1 MTHFVTPPQRADSKN
16 ATFIFCSFGPHVG
29 PMQTVCPRNG
39 LTGEPHRLGGFLK
52 KGAHTTPPPPWS
64 DLLRAALRSLQ
75 GHRAGQ
81 RSLICPDSLLV
92 VNGVLGWAQRWRR
105 HKWHNSAG
113 KVKHVDLWIQ
123 ILELVERWGE
133 EVKWL
138 HIPSHIGIKGNGR
151 ADHLAD
157 VGRRRSP
164 LLFGRIS
171 RRPHPTEK
179 EDAPLPEETSIWGW
193 EENEYSQSLTP
204 LTAPHEAAMPSTPP
218 VTQSYT
224 PVTTPSG
231 RPTPLSPLWDIE
243 VCTPV
248 QIKKKQRQATPGS
261 TLQWSAVRG
270 PLPNHTEAT
279 PATSRRTSTP
289 YRVGPAR
296 TTFHTPQSL
305 SPMSPRVSLQLLA
318 SLELVAMEGEE
329 PLSPRKE
336 LNYETSSQGP
346 NSDASAPGSPSTAS
360 TMSCSTEGS
369 RCLTP

>member
-1 MTHFVTPPQRADSKN
+1 MWAVMCVCRHVCHTQAQSCLSTGWALNRCFAW
-16 ATFIFCSFGPHVG
+16 FFGTAAMLAQGGGRGKCGTVNVRRRGRVG
-29 PMQTVCPRNG
+29 MG
-39 LTGEPHRLGGFLK
+39 LSLSDGTAEHCCMCL
-52 KGAHTTPPPPWS
+52 PPPPLVQLAARCEEIIRGYQQQGWQIIYPDGS
-64 DLLRAALRSLQ
+64 SEKHPEVGWVGGYGVFFGDERDTAEFIPVEEDQTNNRGELRAALRSLQ

-224 PVTTPSG
+224 PVKTPSG
-231 RPTPLSPLWDIE
+231 RPTPGYRGVYTGANQKETTPGHTRIH
-243 VCTPV
+243 TPV
-248 QIKKKQRQATPGS
+248 
-261 TLQWSAVRG
+261 
-270 PLPNHTEAT
+270 
-279 PATSRRTSTP
+279 
-289 YRVGPAR
+289 VGGTRP
-296 TTFHTPQSL
+296 
-305 SPMSPRVSLQLLA
+305 
-318 SLELVAMEGEE
+318 VA
-329 PLSPRKE
+329 
-336 LNYETSSQGP
+336 
-346 NSDASAPGSPSTAS
+346 
-360 TMSCSTEGS
+360 
-369 RCLTP
+369 